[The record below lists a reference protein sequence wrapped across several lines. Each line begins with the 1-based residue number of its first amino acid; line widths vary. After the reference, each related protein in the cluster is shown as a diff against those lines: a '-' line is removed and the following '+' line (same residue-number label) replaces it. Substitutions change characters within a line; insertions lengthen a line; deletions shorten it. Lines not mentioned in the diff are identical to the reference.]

1 MSKGKNKAPSGAIK
15 HNTYT
20 GKELTGYLVGL
31 GQDRTS
37 STTSH
42 QAGGL
47 QYYWQSII
55 FLPAMA
61 ISVIFFVARV
71 QGCYQ

>member
-31 GQDRTS
+31 AGQN
-37 STTSH
+37 
-42 QAGGL
+42 
-47 QYYWQSII
+47 II
-55 FLPAMA
+55 YGNILRRP
-61 ISVIFFVARV
+61 RL
-71 QGCYQ
+71 GCYQ

>member
-31 GQDRTS
+31 AGQNIIYNII
-37 STTSH
+37 
-42 QAGGL
+42 AGGL
-47 QYYWQSII
+47 QYGNI
-55 FLPAMA
+55 LRRP
-61 ISVIFFVARV
+61 RL
-71 QGCYQ
+71 GCYQ